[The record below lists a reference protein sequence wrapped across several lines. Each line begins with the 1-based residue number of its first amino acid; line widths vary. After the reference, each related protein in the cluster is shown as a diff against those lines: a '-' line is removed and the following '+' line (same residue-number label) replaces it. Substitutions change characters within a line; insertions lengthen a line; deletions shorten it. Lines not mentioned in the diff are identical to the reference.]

1 MLEIVPFTL
10 VRTKCSFW
18 LFRSGYKSGS
28 FHESDDIKYCRL
40 ILLCH
45 RY

>member
-28 FHESDDIKYCRL
+28 FRESDDIKVL
-40 ILLCH
+40 QAHFALP
-45 RY
+45 